1 MSVELSLI
9 ISFVNELDKP
19 REIMGRKLLAPR
31 IAFYFILFYFGLSKW
46 HGLKL
51 YIIRHVENTAGL
63 TIINMVLVLTSAT

>member
-1 MSVELSLI
+1 MSVELSSI

-31 IAFYFILFYFGLSKW
+31 IAFYFGLRKW

-63 TIINMVLVLTSAT
+63 TIINTVLVLISAT